1 MVSPW
6 GVGTAEV
13 EKETESQRPELDEE
27 EETKKTKG
35 RSKKMGLE
43 IKDSAL
49 VTDKESL
56 WWA

>member
-6 GVGTAEV
+6 GVGTEEV
-13 EKETESQRPELDEE
+13 EKETESQRPELGEE
-27 EETKKTKG
+27 EETKKQKG
-35 RSKKMGLE
+35 RGKKMGLE

-49 VTDKESL
+49 VTDKESP